1 MSKKR
6 LSERMRELLWEMLK
20 HNRNP
25 GNSVLMITDERTAQA
40 LVRRGLLK
48 QSDMGYELDEKAARA
63 ALKVAS

>member
-1 MSKKR
+1 MSKK

-20 HNRNP
+20 HKRNP
-25 GNSVLMITDERTAQA
+25 GNSVLMINDERTAQA

-48 QSDMGYELDEKAARA
+48 QVEMGYELNEKAARA